1 MISFLRNGI
10 GAGTASA
17 VRHRSVYEALFW
29 AAIVIAALLFP
40 SQHLLMI
47 EICIIA
53 LFALSLDLLL
63 GYAGVVSLGH
73 AAFFGFGAY
82 LAGLLAL
89 HGVVREPVLALLVT
103 GLVSGLIGLAAS
115 TLVLRGSDLTK
126 IMVTLGLALVFYEI
140 ANRLTSLTGGAD
152 GMTGIEIAPLLGRF
166 EFDFFGHVGLVYC
179 LAVLFLLFIVAR
191 CVVESPFGWS
201 VKAIRDNPIR
211 ASAIGVPTHA
221 RLMAMFALSAA
232 YAGIAGALLT
242 QTTAFVSL
250 SVLHFERSADVLLM
264 LILGGTGY
272 LYGGLI
278 GAVIFKLL
286 HSWISSLTP
295 EYWQFW
301 IGAFLVSIVLLRRSK
316 IRSAFAS
323 IFDGFRNSEAA
334 QSRARP

>member
-1 MISFLRNGI
+1 MISFLRHGI
-10 GAGTASA
+10 ATASESA
-17 VRHRSVYEALFW
+17 KRHRWFYEALFW
-29 AAIVIAALLFP
+29 AAIVLAALLFP

-47 EICIIA
+47 EISIIA

-89 HGVVREPVLALLVT
+89 HGIVREPVLAMLLT
-103 GLVSGLIGLAAS
+103 GLISGLIGLAAS

-140 ANRLTSLTGGAD
+140 ANRLTWLTGGAD
-152 GMTGIEIAPLLGRF
+152 GMTGIEIAPLLGLF
-166 EFDFFGHVGLVYC
+166 EFDFFGHIGLAYC
-179 LAVLFLLFIVAR
+179 LVVLFLLFIVAR
-191 CVVESPFGWS
+191 CVVDSPFGWS
-201 VKAIRDNPIR
+201 IKAIRDNPTR
-211 ASAIGVPTHA
+211 ASAIGVPTHR

-242 QTTAFVSL
+242 QTTSFVSL

-264 LILGGTGY
+264 LLLGGTGY
-272 LYGGLI
+272 LYGGLV

-286 HSWISSLTP
+286 HSWIASLTP

-301 IGAFLVSIVLLRRSK
+301 IGAFLVAIVLLRRAS
-316 IRSAFAS
+316 IRSALAS
-323 IFDGFRNSEAA
+323 IGERFRPAGHA
-334 QSRARP
+334 QGRAR